1 MTQHE
6 NGPYLNHIL
15 DAINDIEESLKDASK
30 EDFLKNKDMKEANIR
45 RLEIIGEATKNI
57 SKEFKDTHKE
67 IEWSDMAK
75 TRDKII
81 HYYFGV
87 NLEIVWDI
95 IKSKL
100 PSLKPKIIKIL
111 KEI

>member
-6 NGPYLNHIL
+6 DGPYLNHIL
-15 DAINDIEESLKDASK
+15 DAINDIEESVKGISK
-30 EDFLKNKDMKEANIR
+30 EDFLENKDMKEANIR
-45 RLEIIGEATKNI
+45 RLEIMGEAAKNV
-57 SKEFKDTHKE
+57 SNEFKNNHKE

-81 HYYFGV
+81 HHYFGV
-87 NLEIVWDI
+87 NLDIVWNI

-100 PSLKPKIIKIL
+100 PILKPKIIKIL
-111 KEI
+111 EEI